1 MTPKLAIKQ
10 LTASDLTIFAGRFTK
25 LAIKGRKSITLSAN
39 VFVDRLFPAIGVA
52 TRQSGGV
59 LVDLWIYGPDNPRA
73 LNLQRKIIRGRPYR
87 NWKLD
92 GELIANP
99 IDDPTR
105 FNSLMPGDYAIF
117 SFEGDVVPS
126 QVTIVFVA
134 KSLPEDAQLHAVL
147 DGLGMSGRDTMR
159 VLDESAIADIAARA
173 LLSENHPLI
182 SFTITDDLQEAAI
195 GGAAATERLL
205 RRARPPNVSAEALRR
220 AREQADEIGRLGEA
234 LIAIYL
240 ARQKRAGAIADYEWV
255 SEANAVAPMD
265 FRLSP
270 LADGPERIDVK
281 TTSGPFERDFH
292 ASLAE
297 LKEMAA
303 DSDGPYRIYR
313 VYEATE
319 NGAKLRISAEM
330 KGFALSVLAS
340 LAGLPG
346 GVVIDA
352 VSIDPGV
359 VSFDQEIAL
368 TSAEDDDD
376 A

>member
-1 MTPKLAIKQ
+1 
-10 LTASDLTIFAGRFTK
+10 
-25 LAIKGRKSITLSAN
+25 
-39 VFVDRLFPAIGVA
+39 
-52 TRQSGGV
+52 
-59 LVDLWIYGPDNPRA
+59 
-73 LNLQRKIIRGRPYR
+73 
-87 NWKLD
+87 
-92 GELIANP
+92 
-99 IDDPTR
+99 
-105 FNSLMPGDYAIF
+105 
-117 SFEGDVVPS
+117 
-126 QVTIVFVA
+126 
-134 KSLPEDAQLHAVL
+134 
-147 DGLGMSGRDTMR
+147 MR

-205 RRARPPNVSAEALRR
+205 RRARPPKVSAEALRR
-220 AREQADEIGRLGEA
+220 AREQAGEIGRLGEA

-240 ARQKRAGAIADYEWV
+240 TRQKRAGAIADYEWV

-313 VYEATE
+313 YEATE
-319 NGAKLRISAEM
+319 NGGKLRISAEM
-330 KGFALSVLAS
+330 KGFALSVIAS